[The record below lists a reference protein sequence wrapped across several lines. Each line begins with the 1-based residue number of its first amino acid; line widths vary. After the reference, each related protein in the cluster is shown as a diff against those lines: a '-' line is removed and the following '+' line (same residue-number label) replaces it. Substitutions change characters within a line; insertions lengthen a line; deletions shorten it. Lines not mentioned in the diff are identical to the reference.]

1 MKKCPFCAEEIQDE
15 AIVCRFCGRE
25 LGFKLTPEDRKK
37 CPYCAEWI
45 RAEAKICRYCGQE
58 FEEKRKRKLCPKCG
72 KTFSMVRPNCPYCGV
87 ALIKPE
93 EISLRSKH
101 DGSVGTLEKKPPELR
116 KQGMT
121 MSKRPWILQK
131 WDLLIGFSLLMVT
144 AVSIHV
150 GITGMGWEMFISAVF
165 IIGALFLIKKVV
177 RR

>member
-1 MKKCPFCAEEIQDE
+1 MGIILLAKCDCGFEEEIT
-15 AIVCRFCGRE
+15 V
-25 LGFKLTPEDRKK
+25 DR
-37 CPYCAEWI
+37 
-45 RAEAKICRYCGQE
+45 GN
-58 FEEKRKRKLCPKCG
+58 FVTG
-72 KTFSMVRPNCPYCGV
+72 KTCYAPALCENCNKLLTRNYAEDEINCPYCGV

>member
-25 LGFKLTPEDRKK
+25 LGFELTPEDRKK

-45 RAEAKICRYCGQE
+45 RAEANVCRYCGQK

-93 EISLRSKH
+93 EISLPSKH
-101 DGSVGTLEKKPPELR
+101 DGSVSALEKKPPGLW
-116 KQGMT
+116 KQGLKFGMT
-121 MSKRPWILQK
+121 LTVLNAISLIVTERSPAQLAGYLSYLPILFFIYT
-131 WDLLIGFSLLMVT
+131 LIGIIIIFLWRRVR
-144 AVSIHV
+144 SI
-150 GITGMGWEMFISAVF
+150 
-165 IIGALFLIKKVV
+165 L
-177 RR
+177 